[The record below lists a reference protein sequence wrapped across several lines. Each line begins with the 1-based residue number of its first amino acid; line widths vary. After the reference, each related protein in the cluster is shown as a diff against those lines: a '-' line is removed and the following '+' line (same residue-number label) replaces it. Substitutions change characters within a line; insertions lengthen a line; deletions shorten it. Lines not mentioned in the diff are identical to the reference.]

1 MRIVH
6 VSFSSRG
13 GAGGAAAYL
22 VKRQRSRGIDAV
34 LMSTTGDD
42 LLATWRRHPRIF
54 LSGLTDFFA
63 VRKPRNQAIFSLL
76 RTSPNLPKLP
86 TPDVVHLH
94 WTPGAINQLTIAA
107 FLTAGTPV
115 VSTLHDFW
123 PLTGGCHFPQGCS
136 RFTSSCEDCPQAR
149 RVFHHKINDAR
160 ISKGTVLSHPNH
172 HLVAPSRWMYDHAV
186 SHPDIDSDRIHHI
199 PNLID
204 LGAFELSPRT
214 QRLRNEEITTAF
226 RVGFVAAQINEPRKG
241 LGLLVDACVALQRG
255 GIQVQ
260 LLTVGHGRKHGKYP
274 WWDHLGPFTNKR
286 DLNKFYSQCEI
297 VVVPSFED
305 NAPTVLIEA
314 GLSGTPVVAPRNS
327 GGPEF
332 IKHGWSGYI
341 CESPAK
347 LHATLALAH
356 RERSSLPQL
365 GERLRR
371 DLQETL
377 NEDRIMSQLLTLYKQ
392 GVANRADSGSS

>member
-1 MRIVH
+1 MVH
-6 VSFSSRG
+6 VSISSRG

-22 VKRQRSRGIDAV
+22 VERQRFRGIDAV

-42 LLATWRRHPRIF
+42 LLSTWRRHPLIF

-63 VRKPRNQAIFSLL
+63 VRKPRNQALFSLL
-76 RTSPNLPKLP
+76 RRSPNLRKLP

-107 FLTAGTPV
+107 FLTARTPV

-136 RFTSSCEDCPQAR
+136 SFISSCEDCPQAR

-186 SHPDIDSDRIHHI
+186 SHPDVDSNRIHHI

-204 LGAFELSPRT
+204 LGAFEATRPARHPGD
-214 QRLRNEEITTAF
+214 QEIDVAL

-241 LGLLVDACVALQRG
+241 LKLLVDACAALRKD
-255 GIQVQ
+255 GIEVH
-260 LLTVGHGRKHGKYP
+260 LLSAGQGRQHGDRP
-274 WWDHLGPFTNKR
+274 WWNHFGPIGSKR
-286 DLNKFYSQCEI
+286 DLTAFYSQCDI

-314 GLSGTPVVAPRNS
+314 GLSGIPVVAPRNS

-341 CESPAK
+341 CESPAE

-377 NEDRIMSQLLTLYKQ
+377 NEDRIMSQLLTLYEQ